1 MSNLIDTH
9 FHLDYY
15 KNHSDLYNSI
25 NTLKQYTLCVTN
37 SPEIFESC
45 VDMYKESKYVK
56 FALGY
61 NPKVISE
68 HRFYNDNFDKCLKRT
83 KYIGEVGLDFSGDNI
98 KTRESQV
105 EAFKYICDMAFKH
118 NKILS
123 IHSRN
128 AEVEVLNILR
138 ANKVKYA
145 IIHWY
150 TGPLELVDEFIKEGY
165 YFSINPNMVNS
176 KKGCSIISKIP
187 KNKILVESDGPF
199 GKVNG
204 KKIEPKDLKRVY
216 EVINNRLNISNINK
230 AIYENF
236 KTLLEDNINNGYT
249 LESNKYKEKIDR

>member
-1 MSNLIDTH
+1 MNNLIDTH

-15 KNHSDLYNSI
+15 KNHSDLYNLI

-45 VDMYKESKYVK
+45 VDIYKESKYVK

-61 NPKVISE
+61 NPQTISE
-68 HRFYNDNFDKCLKRT
+68 CIFYKDNFNKCLKRT
-83 KYIGEVGLDFSGDNI
+83 KYIGEVGLDFSGSNV
-98 KTRESQV
+98 KTRERQI
-105 EAFKYICDMAFKH
+105 EIFNYICNAAFKN

-123 IHSRN
+123 IHSRK

-145 IIHWY
+145 IMHWY

-187 KNKILVESDGPF
+187 KNKILIESDGPF
-199 GKVNG
+199 GKVDRR
-204 KKIEPKDLKRVY
+204 KIEPKDLKRVY
-216 EVINNRLNISNINK
+216 EIINNQLNVSNIEG
-230 AIYENF
+230 IVYENF
-236 KTLLEDNINNGYT
+236 KTLLENNMSNCLIVDN
-249 LESNKYKEKIDR
+249 KDR